1 MAVTGRAPLRLLSMK
16 QICLFIAAALL
27 LPASGLAEK
36 KPPPSTLRATV
47 VHEAIVYLAADSS
60 SGRVSTVPPGHEVA
74 LLEHNGPWVRAF
86 ANTDLQEAEADA
98 PEFGIAE
105 HVTPVSGWMLDKG
118 VVSAQTPN
126 GDMILFGAAADAEA
140 DASASHPGRHS
151 ANDARLLY
159 RRVVQYFPQSPLAP
173 EAAWR
178 SADVRWQMQ
187 KVDAMSRPSAH
198 EREAYLREQMNEDEM
213 KKLIRAYPSSKWADY
228 AAFAMIDNK
237 LCGDWQGLEKCPEK
251 ESSIYEKFAEQHPGG
266 PRTAQALYEAAY
278 RQAVL
283 VDMYT
288 ADGEKKKADG
298 AQDKATV
305 LAQKISSTFPGSEY
319 APRAAAL
326 VYKLQ
331 QHVAV
336 YGQDHD

>member
-1 MAVTGRAPLRLLSMK
+1 MTAGVRIRLLSMNR
-16 QICLFIAAALL
+16 ICLLIATMLIVVTSCL
-27 LPASGLAEK
+27 ASEK
-36 KPPPSTLRATV
+36 PRPSTQHATV
-47 VHEAIVYLAADSS
+47 VYEAIVYLAADSS
-60 SGRVSTVPPGHEVA
+60 SGRVATVTPGHEVA

-86 ANTDLQEAEADA
+86 ANIDGQEVAGDE
-98 PEFGIAE
+98 PEFGTAE
-105 HVTPVSGWMLDKG
+105 NVTPVSGWMLDKG
-118 VVSAQTPN
+118 VVSSQTPN
-126 GDMILFGAAADAEA
+126 GDVILFGAAADAET
-140 DASASHPGRHS
+140 DATSPHPGKRS

-159 RRVVQYFPQSPLAP
+159 RRVPQYFPQSPLAA

-178 SADVRWQMQ
+178 SADIRWQME

-198 EREAYLREQMNEDEM
+198 EREAYLREQLNEDEM
-213 KKLIRAYPSSKWADY
+213 KKIIRHYPNSKWADY
-228 AAFAMIDNK
+228 AAYAMLDNK
-237 LCGDWQGLEKCPEK
+237 VCGDWQGLEKCPEK
-251 ESSIYEKFAEQHPGG
+251 ESSLYEKFAEQHPGG

-288 ADGEKKKADG
+288 ADDEKNKAAG
-298 AQDKATV
+298 AESKAV
-305 LAQKISSTFPGSEY
+305 ALAQKISSTFPGSDY

-336 YGQDHD
+336 YGADHD